1 MNGNRRQR
9 SGTSKSPPSTQIPI
23 PAPPGHL
30 RIDWDTPP
38 AGSTYPSLLRR
49 PGEGWTG
56 VIRPV
61 AGLLIVLSAYVLITS
76 VVVQTVIAASWAVS
90 SPQLAYGTYYA
101 EASALE
107 RPIGM
112 IASNLGLACLI
123 PISFAG
129 VAIVHRVRPGWLGS
143 VRPRLRWGYLGVCL
157 AVAAVAMAGV
167 FVLSTLAGPELAL
180 DPQPQFV
187 AFMIIIV
194 LTSPLQAIGEEYL
207 FRGYLMQAFGS
218 MVATPWFGIVVSS
231 VVFALFHGTQ
241 NLPLFLDRLAF
252 GLLAAILVYKTGGLE
267 AGIAAHV
274 INNVYA
280 WGLAAVTSSVAEV
293 RAMQEVGW
301 VDAAFDVAGFAVF
314 AALAWLVAHRLKV
327 QTRSGPPAS

>member
-1 MNGNRRQR
+1 MNDKPGRR
-9 SGTSKSPPSTQIPI
+9 SGTPKSPPSTQIPI

-38 AGSTYPSLLRR
+38 AGLSYPSLLRR

-56 VIRPV
+56 LIRPI

-76 VVVQTVIAASWAVS
+76 VVVQTVIALSWAIS
-90 SPQLAYGTYYA
+90 SPQVAYATYYA

-129 VAIVHRVRPGWLGS
+129 VAIVHRVRPGWLSS
-143 VRPRLRWGYLGVCL
+143 VRPRLRWGYLGISL
-157 AVAAVAMAGV
+157 AVAAVALAGV
-167 FVLSTLAGPELAL
+167 FALSTLVGPELAL

-194 LTSPLQAIGEEYL
+194 LTSPLQAMGEEYL
-207 FRGYLMQAFGS
+207 FRGYLLQALGS
-218 MVATPWFGIVVSS
+218 VVSTPWFGIVTSS

-280 WGLAAVTSSVAEV
+280 WGLAGLTSSVAEV
-293 RAMQEVGW
+293 RAMQETGW
-301 VDAAFDVAGFAVF
+301 IDAAFDVAGFAVF
-314 AALAWLVAHRLKV
+314 AALAWLVARKLTV
-327 QTRSGPPAS
+327 QSRSG